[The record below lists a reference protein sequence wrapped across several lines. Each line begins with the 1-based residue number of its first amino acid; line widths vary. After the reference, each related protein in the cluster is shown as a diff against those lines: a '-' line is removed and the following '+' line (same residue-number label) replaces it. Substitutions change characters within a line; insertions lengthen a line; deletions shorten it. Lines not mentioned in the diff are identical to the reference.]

1 MSTYHIHLNKKTMK
15 KLLLFLTLVPSLS
28 IGQVSNW
35 RQGSNNSSSQS
46 NSTPP
51 PSSTNNTNRSVDRSP
66 QISNWRQD
74 PPSRQTQNYYTP
86 PRRPLS
92 PFYSPNYFGPNR
104 WFGWG
109 APMYFDY
116 WTPSFYYN
124 NWGYREPARIYYREG
139 RQDTV
144 RGRKVHFSFGFQT
157 TAFKDQV
164 GGWFTIGDRTYF
176 IGEFNVTINRDD
188 SYFVSNKT
196 IWNYYNDV
204 MIVNGTRFTINQLFP
219 LQKDVE
225 RNNSY
230 YVGLGRKIKRTGF
243 HFMVGLD
250 NTNLRYR
257 YKDDIGFITF
267 PKSDKKM
274 FTVKVGALRDIGIF
288 TVKLDV
294 DPVTRRVT
302 AGTGLNF

>member
-1 MSTYHIHLNKKTMK
+1 MLTYHIHLNKKTMK

-116 WTPSFYYN
+116 WTPSFY
-124 NWGYREPARIYYREG
+124 
-139 RQDTV
+139 
-144 RGRKVHFSFGFQT
+144 
-157 TAFKDQV
+157 
-164 GGWFTIGDRTYF
+164 
-176 IGEFNVTINRDD
+176 
-188 SYFVSNKT
+188 
-196 IWNYYNDV
+196 
-204 MIVNGTRFTINQLFP
+204 
-219 LQKDVE
+219 
-225 RNNSY
+225 
-230 YVGLGRKIKRTGF
+230 
-243 HFMVGLD
+243 
-250 NTNLRYR
+250 
-257 YKDDIGFITF
+257 
-267 PKSDKKM
+267 
-274 FTVKVGALRDIGIF
+274 
-288 TVKLDV
+288 
-294 DPVTRRVT
+294 
-302 AGTGLNF
+302 